1 MLNELRF
8 VQGAVGK
15 KDLIPALTHFRIEN
29 NTIRSFNGT
38 LALCSPIPCD
48 LQCTPKAIPFVKAIQ
63 LCKETISLNLTKNG
77 RLSVRSGSFSSFID
91 CVPEEVETPHV
102 LPEGEE
108 YVVNGAALL
117 EAFRIMLPLIGDDA
131 SRPWSNGLLLR
142 GQSAFATNNVIAVEY
157 WVGTEFP
164 SESNIPRE
172 CIVEML
178 RIKEAPLRMQIVP
191 GICITF
197 HYDGGRWIRASLLA
211 TNWPEMGK
219 LLNKQ
224 TNPKPIPSEFYEA
237 LVNLEPFSDK
247 LGRVYIYSDNLST
260 GLEEG
265 EGANYKLPGL
275 GFEGVYQISMLK
287 LMQSVATSADMSFY
301 PSPCH
306 FYGDRLRGVIIGL
319 RV

>member
-38 LALCSPIPCD
+38 LALCCPIPCD
-48 LQCTPKAIPFVKAIQ
+48 LECTPKAIPFVKAIQ
-63 LCKETISLNLTKNG
+63 LCKETITLNLTKNG
-77 RLSVRSGSFSSFID
+77 RLSVRSGSFSSFIE

-117 EAFRIMLPLIGDDA
+117 EAFKTMLPLIGDDA

-157 WVGTEFP
+157 WIGSDFP
-164 SESNIPRE
+164 SECNIPRE

-178 RIKEAPLRMQIVP
+178 RIKETPLRMQLTDKS
-191 GICITF
+191 ITF
-197 HYDGGRWIRASLLA
+197 HYEGGRWIRAALLA
-211 TNWPEMGK
+211 TNWPDMSK
-219 LLNKQ
+219 VLNAK
-224 TNPKPIPSEFYEA
+224 TNPKPIPSEFFDA
-237 LVNLEPFSDK
+237 LLNLEPFSDK
-247 LGRVYIYSDNLST
+247 LGRVYIYSNNLST
-260 GLEEG
+260 CLEEG

-287 LMQSVATSADMSFY
+287 LLQGIATSADMSSY
-301 PSPCH
+301 PAPCH
-306 FYGDRLRGVIIGL
+306 FYGDRLRGAIVGL